1 MQVAILTDRGCF
13 VTVYFRER
21 EKMSRG
27 ETLKK
32 IEETTNT
39 RTEIRDRD
47 DIVRNLSY
55 EASDET
61 HE

>member
-1 MQVAILTDRGCF
+1 
-13 VTVYFRER
+13 
-21 EKMSRG
+21 MSRG

-55 EASDET
+55 EASDEA